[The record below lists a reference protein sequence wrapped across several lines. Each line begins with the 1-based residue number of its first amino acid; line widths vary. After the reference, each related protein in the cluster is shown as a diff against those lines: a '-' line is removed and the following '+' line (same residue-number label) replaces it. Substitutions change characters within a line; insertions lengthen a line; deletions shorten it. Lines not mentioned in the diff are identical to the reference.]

1 LNGRRDEASAVG
13 GASAVATSGG
23 DSPRGT
29 CGRNHLMAP
38 SKTCYAIKM
47 DGQIL
52 AKDQGLTVEDGHEA
66 FIYNH
71 RYNRVDKIGKNKGIT
86 SYIHWHEANDYV
98 ESLVSTH

>member
-1 LNGRRDEASAVG
+1 
-13 GASAVATSGG
+13 
-23 DSPRGT
+23 
-29 CGRNHLMAP
+29 MAP

-71 RYNRVDKIGKNKGIT
+71 RQNWKK
-86 SYIHWHEANDYV
+86 
-98 ESLVSTH
+98 